1 MRKVPEFHAN
11 GKLLITGEYLVLVGA
26 TALALPVRFGQKL
39 QAEESGSNLVEWES
53 ASPSGVWFKGTFDPE
68 TFRIVSIDKMELAG
82 KLRELLLAARTL
94 NPGFLK
100 GQGGFSVRTHAD
112 YPPEWGLGSSSTLC
126 WLVAAW
132 AGVNPYDLHGLVS
145 NGSGYD
151 IACAGRSEILYFRRR
166 DGKPEVT
173 SASAG
178 RALREYTYF
187 VYLGKKQDSTREVHH
202 FLANL
207 NPTEKEVEQVSSL
220 ASRICLTDSFD
231 ELYCLI
237 EEHESLIST
246 VLKREPIAR
255 RFPSFPGTAKSLG
268 AWGGDFAM
276 FASGNERGEVLD
288 ILRDMGF
295 PVVFTY
301 NEIKAAS

>member
-1 MRKVPEFHAN
+1 M
-11 GKLLITGEYLVLVGA
+11 LVGA
-26 TALALPVRFGQKL
+26 AALALPVRFGQKL
-39 QAEESGSNLVEWES
+39 QAEETGSNLVEWES
-53 ASPSGVWFKGTFDPE
+53 SSPSGIWFEGTFDPE
-68 TFRIVSIDKMELAG
+68 TFRIVSIDKMEIAD
-82 KLRELLLAARTL
+82 KLRQLLLAARTL

-126 WLVAAW
+126 CLVASW
-132 AGVNPYDLHGLVS
+132 AGVNPYDLHSLIS

-151 IACAGRSEILYFRRR
+151 IACAGRSELLYYRRH

-178 RALREYTYF
+178 RALREHTYF
-187 VYLGKKQDSTREVHH
+187 VYLGKKQDSTREVHN

-220 ASRICLTDSFD
+220 ASQICRAASYDD
-231 ELYCLI
+231 LYCLI
-237 EEHESLIST
+237 EEHESVIST
-246 VLKREPIAR
+246 ILKREPIAR
-255 RFPSFPGTAKSLG
+255 RFPSFPGTVKSLG

-288 ILRDMGF
+288 ILRGMGF

-301 NEIKAAS
+301 DEIKAAS